1 MQQNTVTVEE
11 LAKEIKDAIEYGKAL
26 GYTECLNK
34 TIGKLPESSF
44 AQQAANYYVKSI
56 VENYSKD

>member
-1 MQQNTVTVEE
+1 MEQNKVTIEI
-11 LAKEIKDAIEYGKAL
+11 LIKEVKEALEYGKAL

-44 AQQAANYYVKSI
+44 AQQAADHYVKAMI
-56 VENYSKD
+56 ENYSKD